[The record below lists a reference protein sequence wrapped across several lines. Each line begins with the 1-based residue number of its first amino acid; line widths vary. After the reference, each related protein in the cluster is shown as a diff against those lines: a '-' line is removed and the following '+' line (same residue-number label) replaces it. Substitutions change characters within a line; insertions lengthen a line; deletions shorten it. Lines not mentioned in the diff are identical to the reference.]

1 MPTAVSQNGLDE
13 VKPNTQVTGR
23 RLPAAHTE
31 LWQRRWPHE
40 TFFGG

>member
-1 MPTAVSQNGLDE
+1 MRCDASAVSQNGLDE

-31 LWQRRWPHE
+31 LW
-40 TFFGG
+40 